1 MPATATVTTATA
13 PGAQNPDVSREVKPR
28 IAIPLDEAGLAL
40 RGAWASYLVL
50 ALIPPAAMIGAI
62 FFLLFT
68 GNDRTLNGPVD
79 ASFDAFGMGWL
90 VAGMIYIGIALPT
103 AYYVR
108 RLFWIDFYKGGVV
121 KPRNYLKGWLA
132 VWLPLVFG
140 GVLGFVGLALTAE
153 FATVFISMLSFVVF
167 LSTTPNG
174 HALTRPVGDVDD
186 PGTYEEPK

>member
-1 MPATATVTTATA
+1 MPATVPVTTATA
-13 PGAQNPDVSREVKPR
+13 PGADRPDVSRSASPR

-50 ALIPPAAMIGAI
+50 ALVPPAAMIGSI

-68 GNDRTLNGPVD
+68 GNDRTFTDDPQG
-79 ASFDAFGMGWL
+79 FDFFGMAWL
-90 VAGMIYIGIALPT
+90 VAGMIYIGIALPVS
-103 AYYVR
+103 YYVR
-108 RLFWIDFYKGGVV
+108 RLCWIDFYKGGVV
-121 KPRNYLKGWLA
+121 DPKDYLKGWLA
-132 VWLPLVFG
+132 VWIPLVIG